1 MAVITGDLDLFS
13 DGDVIAVGSDVE
25 SPFDALKLATE
36 DGSERWSARDLMP
49 LLGYAKWQDF
59 DNVITRAM
67 TACLNTGERVTSNFM
82 GAHKIS
88 GTKPGKDYHLTRY
101 GAYLVAMNGDP
112 RKPEIAAAQ
121 TYFAVKTREAEVAKP
136 LSGKEL
142 LAAALVE
149 ANAVLEA
156 RTKELTEA
164 KQQVALAAP
173 KAEFYDKFVDA
184 NGSVSVGT
192 VAKILGL
199 SQNKLFDRLRLIGVF
214 IGTGHLRNTPYQRYM
229 HHFEVKTHTVTH
241 NDGTQHVS
249 YTTRVRPSGV
259 HFIAKKLGITIENK
273 GVE

>member
-25 SPFDALKLATE
+25 SPFDAIKL
-36 DGSERWSARDLMP
+36 DGERWSARDLMP
-49 LLGYAKWQDF
+49 LLGYRNWREFAGAIDRAKLTAQNMGED
-59 DNVITRAM
+59 VTRLFGSAPKKVNGGRP
-67 TACLNTGERVTSNFM
+67 AE
-82 GAHKIS
+82 
-88 GTKPGKDYHLTRY
+88 DYHLTRY
-101 GAYLVAMNGDP
+101 AAYLVAMNGDP

-259 HFIAKKLGITIENK
+259 HFIAKKLGIIIENK